1 MEFFF
6 YWNHACGGMCKPD
19 LFCHPRKEGRQD
31 VMIYLEL
38 LLAFLEVGMFSF
50 GGAYGA
56 IPLIRD
62 VVLSHG
68 WLTDETLTYMIAVSE
83 STPGPIMVNTATYI
97 GNEVGG
103 ILGSMLATFMVCLPA
118 FIIILLFSMIF
129 KTFLKKP
136 FVAAILDG
144 IKPCII
150 GIIAATGLHMIIT
163 NCIAQGLN
171 ISANWQTLLITALLF
186 VVMVVYKKLRKKSIS
201 PIMLIGVSAC
211 FGMIFFA

>member
-1 MEFFF
+1 
-6 YWNHACGGMCKPD
+6 
-19 LFCHPRKEGRQD
+19 
-31 VMIYLEL
+31 MIYLEL
-38 LLAFLEVGMFSF
+38 LWGFLKVGLFSF

-56 IPLIRD
+56 IPVIRE
-62 VVLSHG
+62 VVMDYG
-68 WLTDETLTYMIAVSE
+68 WVSEEKFAYLLAISE

-103 ILGSMLATFMVCLPA
+103 ILGSMLATFVVCLPA

-129 KTFLKKP
+129 KNFLKKP

-163 NCIAQGLN
+163 NCVANGLS
-171 ISANWQTLLITALLF
+171 ISSNWQTLVITALLL
-186 VVMVVYKKLRKKSIS
+186 VVMLVYKKLRKKSIS
-201 PIMLIGVSAC
+201 PIMLIGVAAC